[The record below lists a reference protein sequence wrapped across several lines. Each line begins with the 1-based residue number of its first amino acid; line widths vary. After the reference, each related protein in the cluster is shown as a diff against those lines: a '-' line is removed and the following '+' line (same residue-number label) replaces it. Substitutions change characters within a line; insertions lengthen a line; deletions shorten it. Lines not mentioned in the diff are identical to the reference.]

1 MIPPAGF
8 SIQTMTYLKSIKKT
22 LTSKLSVTLHL
33 RMKEL
38 FICVKEFRKK
48 LFKIFL
54 CDEYI

>member
-8 SIQTMTYLKSIKKT
+8 SIQMMTYLKSIKKT
-22 LTSKLSVTLHL
+22 LTSKLSVTLRL
-33 RMKEL
+33 KIKEL
-38 FICVKEFRKK
+38 FICVQEFRKK